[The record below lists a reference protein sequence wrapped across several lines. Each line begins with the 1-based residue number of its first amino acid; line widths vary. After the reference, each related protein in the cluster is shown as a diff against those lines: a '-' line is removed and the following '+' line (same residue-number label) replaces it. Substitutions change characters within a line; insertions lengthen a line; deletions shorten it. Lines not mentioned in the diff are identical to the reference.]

1 MNWAPSQ
8 RFISI
13 IISIFILG
21 VLGTLLY
28 LATGDLTTRETG
40 LLSTILTILSVIV
53 AWIVSHVYSE
63 TGHAKAIDEVKSA
76 HHENLQTYALKAA
89 EKVTNLSDQLDKLSV
104 YISEEL
110 ENSDYETVE
119 ETLRAREER
128 LQSAI
133 HMIGMLKS
141 INDTALSDWQ
151 GVIGDQL
158 EEQRE
163 ERQEREQ
170 ELMNIAEKLES
181 ISNMHYVSGM
191 GNVALERQVDD
202 ISRDVRILMK
212 ELSVPSVK
220 VHKATK
226 KVRREVSRK
235 CPNCDNELSYLQRAR
250 LNSYKLIKC
259 TSCEGKLISKYS
271 KEDDDFTIECRR
283 EIEEKYQ
290 CPDCIEDCIILLDNY
305 PSSSKSVECNKC
317 NARTKIVRLQNGG
330 FKVALTSSPGEM
342 LTEEFLQQ
350 VIRLMPDQPWPT
362 GAHKEVALKLGC
374 ASSQVSK
381 ANKELI
387 RRGRFKRQV
396 DGELYETVKLDSSH

>member
-13 IISIFILG
+13 IISLFILG

-40 LLSTILTILSVIV
+40 LLSTILTILSVVV
-53 AWIVSHVYSE
+53 AWIVSHIYSE
-63 TGHAKAIDEVKSA
+63 SGHAKAIEEVKNA

-89 EKVTNLSDQLDKLSV
+89 EKVTNLSDQLDKLSI
-104 YISEEL
+104 YISDEL

-151 GVIGDQL
+151 GVIGEQL

-170 ELMNIAEKLES
+170 ELMNIADKLES
-181 ISNMHYVSGM
+181 ISKLHYVSGM
-191 GNVALERQVDD
+191 GNMALERQVDD
-202 ISRDVRILMK
+202 ISRDVRVLMK

-220 VHKATK
+220 VHKPTK
-226 KVRREVSRK
+226 KVRRDVSKK
-235 CPNCDNELSYLQRAR
+235 CPKCDNELSYLQRAR
-250 LNSYKLIKC
+250 PNSHKLIKC
-259 TSCEGKLISKYS
+259 TSCGSKLISKYS
-271 KEDDDFTIECRR
+271 KEDDDFSIENRQ
-283 EIEEKYQ
+283 EIKEKYQ
-290 CPDCIEDCIILLDNY
+290 CPDCLEESEILVDNY
-305 PSSSKSVECNKC
+305 PSSSKSVDCDNCNS
-317 NARTKIVRLQNGG
+317 RIKIVRLQNGG
-330 FKVALTSSPGEM
+330 IKVDSTPFPSKPLTEDFLEKVAE
-342 LTEEFLQQ
+342 
-350 VIRLMPDQPWPT
+350 LMPDQPWPT
-362 GAHKEVALKLGC
+362 GAHKEVAMKLGC
-374 ASSQVSK
+374 TFSQVSK

-387 RRGRFKRQV
+387 RRGRFKQQIDGKIFEMVEV
-396 DGELYETVKLDSSH
+396 DGQK